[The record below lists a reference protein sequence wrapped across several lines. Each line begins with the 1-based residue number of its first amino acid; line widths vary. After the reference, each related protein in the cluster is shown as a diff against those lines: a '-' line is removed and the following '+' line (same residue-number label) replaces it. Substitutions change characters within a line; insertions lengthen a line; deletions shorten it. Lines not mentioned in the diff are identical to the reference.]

1 MEQVQIA
8 IKELKG
14 LRVGSISIGRLLT
27 VENYLI
33 PPTLFNFHH
42 LYPAIKISV
51 LGLLAERIWKRMLE
65 NELDIGIVFL
75 PMKDQGNELETIP
88 LYMEEMSFAVPKGH
102 LLEDQKGL
110 TLEVL
115 KTTPSILLP
124 ENYYVR
130 QLINKS
136 CNDLGFSPQPIFEIT
151 TMESLINMV
160 GKGVGVGVT
169 ILPKPYLENLN
180 NNKIRVIPII
190 NSNLTREVGII
201 YRKDKYMSA
210 ATRVFIEQLK
220 VTAAN
225 LKYGTDKDND

>member
-1 MEQVQIA
+1 
-8 IKELKG
+8 
-14 LRVGSISIGRLLT
+14 
-27 VENYLI
+27 
-33 PPTLFNFHH
+33 
-42 LYPAIKISV
+42 
-51 LGLLAERIWKRMLE
+51 
-65 NELDIGIVFL
+65 
-75 PMKDQGNELETIP
+75 MKDQGNELGTIP

-115 KTTPSILLP
+115 KTTPSILLL

-160 GKGVGVGVT
+160 GKGVGMT

-190 NSNLTREVGII
+190 NSNLTWEVGII

>member
-1 MEQVQIA
+1 MESGKLLLKSTRNIFHQLEQVQIT

-14 LRVGSISIGRLLT
+14 LRVGSISIL
-27 VENYLI
+27 
-33 PPTLFNFHH
+33 NFHH
-42 LYPAIKISV
+42 LYPVIKISV
-51 LGLLAERIWKRMLE
+51 LGLRTGGIWKRMLE

-75 PMKDQGNELETIP
+75 PMKDQGNELGTIP

-160 GKGVGVGVT
+160 GKGVGMT

-190 NSNLTREVGII
+190 NSNLT
-201 YRKDKYMSA
+201 
-210 ATRVFIEQLK
+210 
-220 VTAAN
+220 
-225 LKYGTDKDND
+225 